1 VLNESFCYEDGELC
15 CDGLPLRTIAQAV
28 GTPVYVYSAAR
39 LRHNAARLQRA
50 FAPLRAEL
58 HYSLKANPNLTLVRM
73 LSQAGLGADAVSA
86 GEVDRAL
93 RAGVDPAR
101 IVFAGVGKTPAEIT
115 FALRAKIGWFNVES
129 RDELTLLNR
138 LAGEEKCRPQV
149 ALRLNP
155 GIQAQTHPHIA
166 TGHAAAK
173 FGMPPETVAEVLG
186 ARTAYPHLRLAG
198 IHVHIGSQLGSV
210 TETVAAVRLAQSLA
224 APYPDLRTLNIG
236 GGFPVPYTPDDRYP
250 QPEDFAHALAPL
262 VGGWRVLAEPGRAA
276 IADAGVLVIGVV
288 AVKEQGGQRFV
299 IADGGMTDLLRP
311 ALYGAIH
318 EVVTLEQRDGPLAPA
333 VVSGPVCESTDVLH
347 RAAWLPPLRPG
358 DLLAVL
364 TAGAYGM
371 AMASNYNLRTRPPE
385 VLVEDGDWRVIRRR
399 ETWDDLLRLESE
411 ALDGRSPERS

>member
-15 CDGLPLRTIAQAV
+15 CDGLPLQAIAQAA

-50 FAPLRAEL
+50 FAPLKAEL

-93 RAGVDPAR
+93 RAGVEPAR
-101 IVFAGVGKTPAEIT
+101 IVFAGVGKTPAEIA

-129 RDELTLLNR
+129 RDELALLDR
-138 LAGEEKCRPQV
+138 LAGEERCRPQV

-173 FGMPPETVAEVLG
+173 FGMPLETVAEVLG
-186 ARTAYPHLRLAG
+186 ARATYPHLNLAG

-210 TETVAAVRLAQSLA
+210 TETVEAVRLAQSLA
-224 APYPDLRTLNIG
+224 APYADVRTLNIG

-250 QPEDFAHALAPL
+250 QPEDFAEALAPL
-262 VGGWRVLAEPGRAA
+262 VGGWHVLAEPGRAV
-276 IADAGVLVIGVV
+276 IADAGVLLIGVV

-311 ALYGAIH
+311 ALYGATH
-318 EVVTLEQRDGPLAPA
+318 GVVALEQRDGPLTPA

-347 RAAWLPPLRPG
+347 RAALLPPLRAG

-364 TAGAYGM
+364 TTGAYGM

-385 VLVEDGDWRVIRRR
+385 VLVEDGSWRVIRRR

-411 ALDGRSPERS
+411 ALDEGLQERN